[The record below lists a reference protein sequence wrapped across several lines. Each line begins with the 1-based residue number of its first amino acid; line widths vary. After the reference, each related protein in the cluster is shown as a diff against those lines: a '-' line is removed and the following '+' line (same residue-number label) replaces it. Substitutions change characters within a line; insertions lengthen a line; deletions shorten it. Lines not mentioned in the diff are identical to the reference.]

1 MKDITT
7 HLSMANQYRVI
18 NRKKFAQICS
28 KEKNLGISVLSNC
41 TSAIELTPVFEAE
54 DSVGKNTAATKC
66 HIENLFYFADKG
78 SNRLY

>member
-7 HLSMANQYRVI
+7 RLSMVNQFRVI
-18 NRKKFAQICS
+18 NRKKFRFAQICS

-54 DSVGKNTAATKC
+54 DRKEHSCNKMPYRKS
-66 HIENLFYFADKG
+66 ILFC
-78 SNRLY
+78 